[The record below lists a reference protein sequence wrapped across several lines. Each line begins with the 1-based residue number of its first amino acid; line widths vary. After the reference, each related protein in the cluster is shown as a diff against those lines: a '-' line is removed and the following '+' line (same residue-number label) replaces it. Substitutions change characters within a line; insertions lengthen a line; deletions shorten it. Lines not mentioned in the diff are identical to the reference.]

1 MLKLITYKFI
11 INMADSRFRVKAHS
25 ENQAK
30 TIVKARQFE
39 IVVDEPA
46 ELGGTDTGANPVE
59 YVLAAFA
66 GCINVMA
73 HVIAKEMNFELRGVK
88 IDISGDLN
96 PARLFG
102 LSYEDRAGYKQIEVR
117 IKPDCDAD
125 AETLKKWK
133 EAIENRCPVSDN
145 LQNPTPVKI
154 EVKA

>member
-1 MLKLITYKFI
+1 
-11 INMADSRFRVKAHS
+11 MADSRFRVKAHS

-125 AETLKKWK
+125 AETLNKWK

>member
-1 MLKLITYKFI
+1 
-11 INMADSRFRVKAHS
+11 MADSRFRVKAHS

>member
-1 MLKLITYKFI
+1 
-11 INMADSRFRVKAHS
+11 MADSRFRVKAHS

-73 HVIAKEMNFELRGVK
+73 HVIAKEMNFQLRGVK

-102 LSYEDRAGYKQIEVR
+102 LSYEDRAGYKQIVVR

-125 AETLKKWK
+125 AEILNKWK

-154 EVKA
+154 EVKV

>member
-1 MLKLITYKFI
+1 
-11 INMADSRFRVKAHS
+11 MADSRFRVKAHS

-30 TIVKARQFE
+30 TIVKAGQFE